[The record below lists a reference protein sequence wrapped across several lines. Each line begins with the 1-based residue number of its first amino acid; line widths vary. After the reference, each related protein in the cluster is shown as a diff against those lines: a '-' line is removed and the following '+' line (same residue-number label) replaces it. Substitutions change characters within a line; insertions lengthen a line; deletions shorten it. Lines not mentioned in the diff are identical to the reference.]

1 MRQKKWKNLL
11 KRIKPKGCIGVLKR
25 KKMENKEIIQEL
37 EQVAPLLN
45 TIAKTPVQSVPA
57 GYFDH
62 FQVQIAPDHSSR
74 QIEETPVVQMKQS
87 RKWFTLAA
95 AAVVIGVLVIG
106 GFNLVNQP
114 TISSN
119 PEIVINMEQIAKIDI
134 NESVQALSNDAIDE
148 YLKTANALAGPENSL
163 HQYTVDAISE
173 TTVAEISDE
182 ELQLYL
188 SE

>member
-1 MRQKKWKNLL
+1 
-11 KRIKPKGCIGVLKR
+11 
-25 KKMENKEIIQEL
+25 MENKEIIQEL
-37 EQVAPLLN
+37 DQVAPLLN
-45 TIAKTPVQSVPA
+45 TIAKKPVQTIPA

-62 FQVQIAPDHSSR
+62 FQVQITPDNSTI
-74 QIEETPVVQMKQS
+74 QAAGAPVVNINTR
-87 RKWFTLAA
+87 RKWYTLAA
-95 AAVVIGVLVIG
+95 AAVVIGILAIG

-114 TISSN
+114 AVSSN
-119 PEIVINMEQIAKIDI
+119 LGVVINMEQIAKMDI
-134 NESVQALSNDAIDE
+134 NKSVQALSNDAIDE

>member
-1 MRQKKWKNLL
+1 
-11 KRIKPKGCIGVLKR
+11 
-25 KKMENKEIIQEL
+25 MENKEIIQEL

-45 TIAKTPVQSVPA
+45 TIGKKPVQTVPD

-62 FQVQIAPDHSSR
+62 FQVQIAADNSTNQSAGAR
-74 QIEETPVVQMKQS
+74 VVNINTH
-87 RKWFTLAA
+87 RKWYSFAA
-95 AAVVIGVLVIG
+95 AAVVVGILVIG
-106 GFNLVNQP
+106 GFKLINQP
-114 TISSN
+114 SGSTNS
-119 PEIVINMEQIAKIDI
+119 ELVINMEQIAKMDIDQ
-134 NESVQALSNDAIDE
+134 SVKALSNDAIDE

>member
-1 MRQKKWKNLL
+1 
-11 KRIKPKGCIGVLKR
+11 
-25 KKMENKEIIQEL
+25 MENKEIIQEL

-45 TIAKTPVQSVPA
+45 TIAKKSVQSVPV

-62 FQVQIAPDHSSR
+62 FQVQIPQDNSNIQSTGAR
-74 QIEETPVVQMKQS
+74 VVNMNTR
-87 RKWFTLAA
+87 RKLYSFAA
-95 AAVVIGVLVIG
+95 AAVVVGILVIG
-106 GFNLVNQP
+106 GFKLINQP
-114 TISSN
+114 ALSSN
-119 PEIVINMEQIAKIDI
+119 LELVINMEQIAKIDI
-134 NESVQALSNDAIDE
+134 DQSVKALSNDAIDE

>member
-1 MRQKKWKNLL
+1 
-11 KRIKPKGCIGVLKR
+11 
-25 KKMENKEIIQEL
+25 MENKEIIEEL

-45 TIAKTPVQSVPA
+45 TIAKAPVQSVPD
-57 GYFDH
+57 GYFDQ
-62 FQVQIAPDHSSR
+62 FQVQIGLDHSKTEIDAAPIVKMNTR
-74 QIEETPVVQMKQS
+74 G
-87 RKWFTLAA
+87 KWFSLAA
-95 AAVVIGVLVIG
+95 AAVVIGILVIG

-114 TISSN
+114 VSD
-119 PEIVINMEQIAKIDI
+119 PGMVINMEQIAKIDI

>member
-1 MRQKKWKNLL
+1 
-11 KRIKPKGCIGVLKR
+11 
-25 KKMENKEIIQEL
+25 MENKEIIQEL
-37 EQVAPLLN
+37 DQVAPLLN
-45 TIAKTPVQSVPA
+45 TIAKKPVQTVPE
-57 GYFDH
+57 GYFEN
-62 FQVQIAPDHSSR
+62 FQVQI
-74 QIEETPVVQMKQS
+74 EEAPVVQMNHK

-95 AAVVIGVLVIG
+95 AAVVIGILVIG
-106 GFNLVNQP
+106 GFELVNQP
-114 TISSN
+114 AVTAN
-119 PEIVINMEQIAKIDI
+119 PGLVINMEQIAKMDI
-134 NESVQALSNDAIDE
+134 NESVQSLSNDAIDE